1 MLYFKKLHPDAK
13 IPQYVNNYASGMD
26 ISSIEN
32 VTINPGEF
40 KIVETGI
47 ACELPQG
54 YEIQVRARSGLA
66 AKYGVFVLN
75 GVGTIDMD
83 YIGPLKGIMANF
95 SKVPYVIQKGDRI
108 AQLVVS
114 KVYRMEAEET
124 SDNLTPKGDRGTQ
137 GFGHSGR

>member
-1 MLYFKKLHPDAK
+1 VVYFKKIHPDAK
-13 IPQYVNNYASGMD
+13 IPEYANKYASGMD
-26 ISSIEN
+26 ISSIED
-32 VTINPGEF
+32 VIIEPGEF

-47 ACELPQG
+47 ACEIPQG

-66 AKYGVFVLN
+66 AKHGVFILN

-95 SKVPYVIQKGDRI
+95 SKVPYEIKKGDRI

-114 KVYRMEAEET
+114 EVYRTEYEET
-124 SDNLTPKGDRGTQ
+124 PCNLNPKGDRGTH
-137 GFGHSGR
+137 GFGSTGK

>member
-1 MLYFKKLHPDAK
+1 MIYFKKLHPDAK
-13 IPQYVNNYASGMD
+13 IPEYVNGYASGMD
-26 ISSIEN
+26 LSSIEDI
-32 VTINPGEF
+32 TINPGEF

-54 YEIQVRARSGLA
+54 FEIQVRARSGLA
-66 AKYGVFVLN
+66 AKYGIFILN

-95 SKVPYVIQKGDRI
+95 SKVPYEIKKGDRI

-114 KVYRMEAEET
+114 KVYRMECET
-124 SDNLTPKGDRGTQ
+124 IDILTPKGDRGER